1 MNRFLQALIAISGLA
16 ISGLLGFQS
25 LESDRRQEEATLVS
39 LISAQLNTLA
49 VSCNSTSIDLAAFAI
64 SELPDGKSVKF
75 QELLDRAVDECGP
88 RLEAAAD
95 QAEANA
101 PVQATSPT
109 AVPNLPPMAQT
120 APTMTDQAIA
130 QAPSPSRAP
139 PQVLSQSRVQAQVIA
154 PEIAQTSVRNL
165 ELKSRELS
173 RKIAI
178 APDSERKWF
187 AVLASYKVGTEEKYV
202 VEDVAKFTARLKQAG
217 VTNITPE
224 VYRTSVSDLYVVVL
238 ASPDGGR
245 DEARALVARARE
257 MGLAADAFVQE
268 DRNWTQCT
276 GTGSVSEV
284 AACSRQAPPPARK
297 G

>member
-16 ISGLLGFQS
+16 ISGLLGYQS

-101 PVQATSPT
+101 PGQATSPT
-109 AVPNLPPMAQT
+109 AVPNVPPMAQT
-120 APTMTDQAIA
+120 APAITDRGVAL
-130 QAPSPSRAP
+130 SPSREP
-139 PQVLSQSRVQAQVIA
+139 PQVLAQSRVQAQVIA

-173 RKIAI
+173 RKIAVVPE
-178 APDSERKWF
+178 ADRKWY

-202 VEDVAKFTARLKQAG
+202 VEDVAKFAARLKQAG

-257 MGLAADAFVQE
+257 MGLSVDAFVQE
-268 DRNWTQCT
+268 DRNWTQCA

>member
-1 MNRFLQALIAISGLA
+1 MNRFLQALIAISGVA
-16 ISGLLGFQS
+16 ISGLLGYQS

-49 VSCNSTSIDLAAFAI
+49 VSCNATSIDLAAFAI
-64 SELPDGKSVKF
+64 SELPPSKGEQF

-95 QAEANA
+95 QAETAA
-101 PVQATSPT
+101 PAPGAAAPAPTPNVVPNGPIAQVAPRITDQIVQA
-109 AVPNLPPMAQT
+109 
-120 APTMTDQAIA
+120 AP
-130 QAPSPSRAP
+130 APGLA
-139 PQVLSQSRVQAQVIA
+139 QSRVQAQIVA

-165 ELKSRELS
+165 ELKSRELT
-173 RKIAI
+173 RKIAV
-178 APDSERKWF
+178 APDSERKWY

-202 VEDVAKFTARLKQAG
+202 VEDVAQFTTRLKQAG
-217 VTNITPE
+217 ATNLKLE
-224 VYRTSVSDLYVVVL
+224 VYRTSVSDLYVIVL
-238 ASPDGGR
+238 SSPDGGR

-268 DRNWTQCT
+268 DRNWTLCP
-276 GTGSVSEV
+276 GTGSVSDL
-284 AACSRQAPPPARK
+284 ASCSRQAPPPLRK

>member
-16 ISGLLGFQS
+16 ISGLLVFQS

-64 SELPDGKSVKF
+64 SELPEGKSVKF

-95 QAEANA
+95 HAEASA
-101 PVQATSPT
+101 PAVATSPNV
-109 AVPNLPPMAQT
+109 VPNAPPMAQS
-120 APTMTDQAIA
+120 APRITEKVVTMT
-130 QAPSPSRAP
+130 
-139 PQVLSQSRVQAQVIA
+139 PQDPVILQQRQQAQVVA

-173 RKIAI
+173 RKIAV
-178 APDSERKWF
+178 APEAERKWY

-202 VEDVAKFTARLKQAG
+202 VEDVAKFTARLKQVGAA
-217 VTNITPE
+217 NLKLE
-224 VYRTSVSDLYVVVL
+224 VYRTSVSDLYVIVL
-238 ASPDGGR
+238 SPPDGGR

-268 DRNWTQCT
+268 DRNWTLCP
-276 GTGSVSEV
+276 GTGSISDV
-284 AACSRQAPPPARK
+284 ATCSRQAPPPARK

>member
-88 RLEAAAD
+88 RMEAAAD
-95 QAEANA
+95 QAEAGGPA
-101 PVQATSPT
+101 PTT
-109 AVPNLPPMAQT
+109 APSTTVVPNMPPIAQT
-120 APTMTDQAIA
+120 APAITDQAIA
-130 QAPSPSRAP
+130 PAPSRAP
-139 PQVLSQSRVQAQVIA
+139 QVLAQSRVQAQVIA

-178 APDSERKWF
+178 APDAERKWY

-202 VEDVAKFTARLKQAG
+202 AEDVAKFTARLKQAG
-217 VTNITPE
+217 VTDLKPE

-238 ASPDGGR
+238 SSPDGGR
-245 DEARALVARARE
+245 DEARTLVARARE
-257 MGLAADAFVQE
+257 MGLSADAFVQE
-268 DRNWTQCT
+268 DRNWTLCPA
-276 GTGSVSEV
+276 TGSVSEV
-284 AACSRQAPPPARK
+284 ATCSRQAPPPARK